1 MLYQACECELGC
13 NCDELAT
20 MRWQV
25 FFSLRYISFKG
36 SNWELSA

>member
-20 MRWQV
+20 IRWQV
-25 FFSLRYISFKG
+25 FLSLRLPDSPL
-36 SNWELSA
+36 NQC